1 MSYPIIYK
9 PGTTDFDNLG
19 LGLLTDTEKAI
30 VTEELNGQFIFEF
43 TYPVGGALDSAIEEQ
58 AFVKV
63 DAGNVLKGQI
73 FEIKKITSDTTYNR
87 SVYAEH
93 ISYRLNGIPTKAYTA
108 TGNGLQMLTAW
119 KAQLLYGSDLFTV
132 KSDVTTQSTGT
143 FTPQT
148 FGNARTVLG
157 GQEGSILD
165 LVGGQYKFDN
175 FEVSLLNQR
184 GKESHDMLVYGKNI
198 TTLTQEENITSTYNA
213 IYPYAQFTDDSDS
226 KKTIVKTL
234 PETIVESKYFD
245 NFNAPVIQVV
255 DFSDKFTGDNAI
267 KSYTDDKLRAFAKQ
281 YITNNKIGIPEVSID
296 LSTVDM
302 NKALGENVESLDL
315 GDTIKVYFQA
325 LRINTLAQVSAITWN
340 VLLDQYDSYT
350 IGAKKRTLTQQF
362 INNVSSAKETAD
374 KALHI
379 AQGAAI
385 ASADGKNTDYYG
397 NSINDPFPTN
407 PKVGDKYFVK
417 DGDDEYIFMWDG
429 TTWVELVSTKTG
441 EYIANKVDEAIET
454 AKSQAAAMD
463 AVRANEAAEFQSEAN
478 IALSSAASE
487 RESLAA
493 KADSI
498 ASSAAHQLQL
508 ATSERTAFSSSA
520 TSMSNSAASRADSMA
535 SSAAAYGKA
544 QASSALSSA
553 NVALSEAETRIN
565 TTAGSAAKSMVDTAT
580 ATAHSEAQQV
590 AQSANQ
596 ALADAKKDLGDD
608 IQKNHADIVATQEE
622 LSSKV
627 SQSDYDTKTK
637 DLDTKYAQ
645 VKQTADGV
653 TTDVASYKLDNDKKV
668 SANTAQLKVVS
679 DEVSSKVSQTEYN
692 QKTGQIDESVSQLK
706 QRADGFESTVTK
718 VNNLAVGGRNYIPNS
733 DLKIVQS
740 DGVPYPYKSNLGTTV
755 NGSEFSHKMVTTSLY
770 VDIKNITSFS
780 NGFNRVLMEL
790 IFFDVDGNKLYVSPS
805 TSITQSYL
813 KVGDSFSGRITAFK
827 NLTNVDIDPNKEVSV
842 GIYIQGI
849 KADYIEASRP
859 KLEIGTIATDWTP
872 APEDVQSGIE
882 TNTSSITQLADE
894 VKTKVAKSD
903 YDKNNQTL
911 NNSISTVSQKADGVR
926 ADVEAY
932 QKTNDGKVSSNTA
945 AIDVNSKAIT
955 TKVSQSDYDK
965 KTKDLDTKYGQVKTT
980 ADAVT
985 ADVASYKS
993 TNDKKVNAN
1002 TASINVLN
1010 NQITSKVSQTDFD
1023 KTTGDLSGKYSVQQQ
1038 TINGISQTVT
1048 ELQAKANAQGQVN
1061 QLMNTEFSPDLQGW
1075 SLTADTG
1082 SNAPYASFAAY
1093 GSRGIGFNTVNA
1105 DASTFARLSQT
1116 ILLPTTRLSTD
1127 VMSLTWRVNTRR
1139 MDNYCHIWLVWQDVN
1154 GVSLGKNTMGNWN
1167 DSTLNKY
1174 NVLKWENISIPIDAK
1189 QVDIRFETREGTS
1202 AYIFQPMV
1210 SFTNTIGDYVPGNYN
1225 NNARVAAVELG
1236 IDHIT
1241 GLVNDPNNGLSAT
1254 ATLAANG
1261 LSVATKAQ
1269 SDATTA
1275 IQKADGIKTT
1285 VESMQSINQLTNT
1298 EFNPDLEGWQLMSTD
1313 GKHSP
1318 YRSYLD
1324 KNAKA
1329 TTVGFYTLNADTSS
1343 GSYFSRFRQNVPLGT
1358 SSNGYLS
1365 VSWQSYLNHMDD
1377 GMYGHLWILFRD
1389 KDGNNI
1395 FNSTGANPMGNWINN
1410 GQVTWSRQ
1418 KLENIE
1424 IPNAATSVDI
1434 SFEAR
1439 EGIQAYLARPMVVFD
1454 SHIGDVYIAG
1464 GYNNNS
1470 SMQSIRTQLADQIT
1484 DEVEDRKTGDKST
1497 VTQLTGVINQK
1508 VIDITQGYTS
1518 LNTQT
1523 SQLFE
1528 TKIKNVAD
1536 QVNSMG
1542 QSNLLINSEFNPDL
1556 EGWYTEGTNSVKQP
1570 YRSYTQGNINATVV
1584 GWDTTA
1590 GADTSYSRFRQQV
1603 QLSSTPLSGQYIS
1616 MSWYA
1621 NARTT
1626 TFYNNLWLTF
1636 YDSKGNKA
1644 GDAISKNWADL
1655 NGHSPSGQNSWNVQ
1669 NKWEGIAVPDGAT
1682 QLNVSFEA
1690 REGTNAY
1697 LGHPMLVLGATI
1709 GSYTPGPYNN
1719 NNLVESTRTQ
1729 LAGMIQDKVDDVGGQ
1744 IKSLSTQTAG
1754 QFTTEIQDR
1763 KNGDTNTLSQ
1773 SKSYTTSQIASAK
1786 SGLESEISQ
1795 SADGIMASVSQ
1806 VNRLFNTQFTPDL
1819 QGWNVANNGANGK
1832 NYNFYRS
1839 YVVDGETT
1847 VGINVPTDAGND
1859 TTKWYSYFEQDVA
1872 VPGNN
1877 GNTVF
1882 SLSWD
1887 VRTITNTNY
1896 TSLWFSFL
1904 DSNHK
1909 NVNSDLNVLKYWN
1922 GTDDG
1927 TWYSK
1932 KVENI
1937 SVPTDAKYIR
1947 VSFQC
1952 REGTN
1957 AYLKR
1962 PMLTFTKAAQ
1972 PYMPGSYMATD
1983 TVLQLFKDNWAIG
1996 IQDNSGKLITG
2007 INGDTSNTRIV
2018 GKQIT
2023 LDGNVS
2029 VTGDFYALGGNF
2041 KNLNASNITVG
2052 TLNGANLNIINLDA
2066 GSISTGTLN
2075 GAKANITNIN
2085 ASNINTGNFNASLIT
2100 TGQLNAKVLT
2110 GDTGHLGTTD
2120 TGRIINKQDNHL
2132 QLAAKSMYNNSTNR
2146 AQLELL
2152 ANTSDVDDSMKGTLN
2167 YYSNPTNSGHGLGI
2181 RFKANQIL
2189 AIDEDGGSK
2198 NLYLSP
2204 YSGGQVRIVSRDLS
2218 TYYDIA
2224 AAHFNVSSQR
2234 KFKTNITDL
2243 EDNALDIVNN
2253 TKIHRYTKNGQ
2264 TEIGVIADETDER
2277 LLTDDKKFVSIY
2289 DYTSV
2294 LYKAVQ
2300 ELSAEIEALKN
2311 ERSNSQQPSD

>member
-281 YITNNKIGIPEVSID
+281 YITNNKVGIPEVSID

-362 INNVSSAKETAD
+362 INNVASAKETAD

-397 NSINDPFPTN
+397 NSINDPFPAN

-463 AVRANEAAEFQSEAN
+463 AVRASEAAEFQSEAN
-478 IALSSAASE
+478 TALSSAASE

-493 KADSI
+493 EADSI

-508 ATSERTAFSSSA
+508 ATSERTAFSSAA
-520 TSMSNSAASRADSMA
+520 TSMANSAASRANSMA

-544 QASSALSSA
+544 QAAS
-553 NVALSEAETRIN
+553 ALSEAN
-565 TTAGSAAKSMVDTAT
+565 SALTTAKSDLTDDISVAKSEAIAAAKDADGLIHKELTETEDSLTQTISQNKSEADGKISTAQTTAT
-580 ATAHSEAQQV
+580 
-590 AQSANQ
+590 Q
-596 ALADAKKDLGDD
+596 ALNG
-608 IQKNHADIVATQEE
+608 
-622 LSSKV
+622 LS
-627 SQSDYDTKTK
+627 
-637 DLDTKYAQ
+637 A
-645 VKQTADGV
+645 
-653 TTDVASYKLDNDKKV
+653 
-668 SANTAQLKVVS
+668 
-679 DEVSSKVSQTEYN
+679 KVSQTDYD
-692 QKTGQIDESVSQLK
+692 QKTGVLDKAVGSAALTADSAALSIKTYQST
-706 QRADGFESTVTK
+706 ADGK
-718 VNNLAVGGRNYIPNS
+718 LNS
-733 DLKIVQS
+733 Q
-740 DGVPYPYKSNLGTTV
+740 
-755 NGSEFSHKMVTTSLY
+755 
-770 VDIKNITSFS
+770 
-780 NGFNRVLMEL
+780 
-790 IFFDVDGNKLYVSPS
+790 
-805 TSITQSYL
+805 
-813 KVGDSFSGRITAFK
+813 A
-827 NLTNVDIDPNKEVSV
+827 
-842 GIYIQGI
+842 
-849 KADYIEASRP
+849 
-859 KLEIGTIATDWTP
+859 
-872 APEDVQSGIE
+872 
-882 TNTSSITQLADE
+882 
-894 VKTKVAKSD
+894 
-903 YDKNNQTL
+903 
-911 NNSISTVSQKADGVR
+911 
-926 ADVEAY
+926 
-932 QKTNDGKVSSNTA
+932 A

-1002 TASINVLN
+1002 TASINILN
-1010 NQITSKVSQTDFD
+1010 NQITSKVSQTDYD
-1023 KTTGDLSGKYSVQQQ
+1023 KETKDLEGKYSETKQ
-1038 TINGISQTVT
+1038 TVDSISNIVT

-1061 QLMNTEFSPDLQGW
+1061 QLMNTEFNPDLEGW
-1075 SLTADTG
+1075 ELTSDGGDTKLPYRSYLSKDINATTVG
-1082 SNAPYASFAAY
+1082 FDTMNGATSSWSN
-1093 GSRGIGFNTVNA
+1093 
-1105 DASTFARLSQT
+1105 LSQT
-1116 ILLPTTRLSTD
+1116 VQLASTSTSGTTISLSWSSWAREVANYNGLHILFYDNKDTQVGDEYREWTTRGGGGAENSYA
-1127 VMSLTWRVNTRR
+1127 VR
-1139 MDNYCHIWLVWQDVN
+1139 
-1154 GVSLGKNTMGNWN
+1154 K
-1167 DSTLNKY
+1167 
-1174 NVLKWENISIPIDAK
+1174 KWENITVPDTATYLVLK
-1189 QVDIRFETREGTS
+1189 FQAREGTG
-1202 AYIFQPMV
+1202 AYLAQPMLV
-1210 SFTNTIGDYVPGNYN
+1210 FGSTIGDYVQGNYN
-1225 NNARVAAVELG
+1225 NNSRVAKLEVGLNG
-1236 IDHIT
+1236 IT
-1241 GLVNDPNNGLSAT
+1241 GLVTDPKNGLSAT

-1261 LSVATKAQ
+1261 MTVATNAQ
-1269 SDATTA
+1269 SAASTA
-1275 IQKADGIKTT
+1275 IQKADGIQTT
-1285 VESMQSINQLTNT
+1285 VESMQAINQFINT
-1298 EFNPDLEGWQLMSTD
+1298 EFTPDLEGWTTTSTD
-1313 GKHSP
+1313 GKRNP
-1318 YRSYLD
+1318 YKSYLD
-1324 KNAKA
+1324 KNVKA
-1329 TTVGFYTLNADTSS
+1329 MTVGFYTVGADTSK
-1343 GSYFSRFRQNVPLGT
+1343 GNYFAKFQQTVPLT
-1358 SSNGYLS
+1358 NSSNGYLS
-1365 VSWQSYLNHMDD
+1365 LSWQSYLKSMDD
-1377 GMYGHLWILFRD
+1377 GMYGHLWVIFHD
-1389 KDGNNI
+1389 KDGNVVY
-1395 FNSTGANPMGNWINN
+1395 NSGGANKMGNWISN
-1410 GQVTWSRQ
+1410 GQATWTRQ
-1418 KLENIE
+1418 KMEKVE
-1424 IPNAATSVDI
+1424 IPNVATSVDI

-1439 EGIQAYLARPMVVFD
+1439 EGISAYLVRPMIVFD
-1454 SHIGDVYIAG
+1454 DHIGDVYVAG
-1464 GYNNNS
+1464 PYNNNS

-1508 VIDITQGYTS
+1508 VVDITQGYTS

-1542 QSNLLINSEFNPDL
+1542 QVNQLTNTEFMPDL
-1556 EGWYTEGTNSVKQP
+1556 EGWESITEGGTSKAP
-1570 YRSYTQGNINATVV
+1570 YRSYWQGNIQATVV
-1584 GWDTTA
+1584 GFDTRNAASNTWA
-1590 GADTSYSRFRQQV
+1590 TFKQNF
-1603 QLSSTPLSGQYIS
+1603 QLASSPGTGHQIS
-1616 MSWYA
+1616 MSWASWASQTNNYNGLYA
-1621 NARTT
+1621 RFFDKSGTKVGESYREWSYTDKPADNA
-1626 TFYNNLWLTF
+1626 WLQR
-1636 YDSKGNKA
+1636 K
-1644 GDAISKNWADL
+1644 
-1655 NGHSPSGQNSWNVQ
+1655 
-1669 NKWEGIAVPDGAT
+1669 KWEGIDVPDTA
-1682 QLNVSFEA
+1682 VSCTVIFQA
-1690 REGTNAY
+1690 REGTLAY
-1697 LGHPMLVLGATI
+1697 LGQPMVVLGSTI
-1709 GSYTPGPYNN
+1709 GSYTPGTYNN

-1763 KNGDTNTLSQ
+1763 KDGDTNTLTQ
-1773 SKSYTTSQIASAK
+1773 ANKYTVSQIKDAK

-1795 SADGIMASVSQ
+1795 SADGIIASVSQ
-1806 VNRLFNTQFTPDL
+1806 VNRLFNTQFSPDL
-1819 QGWNVANNGANGK
+1819 QGWNVNNNGAGGFH
-1832 NYNFYRS
+1832 YNFYRS
-1839 YVVDGETT
+1839 YLNNGATVVG
-1847 VGINVPTDAGND
+1847 VD
-1859 TTKWYSYFEQDVA
+1859 TTKATVDGTTTTYFSYFEQDVA
-1872 VPGNN
+1872 LPGNN
-1877 GNTVF
+1877 GGTYL
-1882 SLSWD
+1882 SMSWD
-1887 VRTITNTNY
+1887 VTTNVMDKYAHLFIQFKDANGATTGSAWTNWNSTIGAGWT
-1896 TSLWFSFL
+1896 
-1904 DSNHK
+1904 HK
-1909 NVNSDLNVLKYWN
+1909 VW
-1922 GTDDG
+1922 
-1927 TWYSK
+1927 
-1932 KVENI
+1932 ENI
-1937 SVPTDAKYIR
+1937 TIPSDAHHIR
-1947 VSFQC
+1947 VSFQV
-1952 REGTN
+1952 REGSN
-1957 AYLKR
+1957 LYLVR
-1962 PMLTFTKAAQ
+1962 PMLTFTKTAQ
-1972 PYMPGSYMATD
+1972 PYMPGGYHSTD

>member
-1 MSYPIIYK
+1 DTQNAPANTWVSFKQDFMLASTPGSGHQISMSWASWASRV
-9 PGTTDFDNLG
+9 DN
-19 LGLLTDTEKAI
+19 
-30 VTEELNGQFIFEF
+30 
-43 TYPVGGALDSAIEEQ
+43 Y
-58 AFVKV
+58 
-63 DAGNVLKGQI
+63 
-73 FEIKKITSDTTYNR
+73 
-87 SVYAEH
+87 
-93 ISYRLNGIPTKAYTA
+93 
-108 TGNGLQMLTAW
+108 NGLW
-119 KAQLLYGSDLFTV
+119 VRFYD
-132 KSDVTTQSTGT
+132 KSG
-143 FTPQT
+143 
-148 FGNARTVLG
+148 
-157 GQEGSILD
+157 
-165 LVGGQYKFDN
+165 
-175 FEVSLLNQR
+175 
-184 GKESHDMLVYGKNI
+184 M
-198 TTLTQEENITSTYNA
+198 
-213 IYPYAQFTDDSDS
+213 
-226 KKTIVKTL
+226 
-234 PETIVESKYFD
+234 
-245 NFNAPVIQVV
+245 
-255 DFSDKFTGDNAI
+255 
-267 KSYTDDKLRAFAKQ
+267 
-281 YITNNKIGIPEVSID
+281 
-296 LSTVDM
+296 
-302 NKALGENVESLDL
+302 
-315 GDTIKVYFQA
+315 
-325 LRINTLAQVSAITWN
+325 
-340 VLLDQYDSYT
+340 
-350 IGAKKRTLTQQF
+350 
-362 INNVSSAKETAD
+362 
-374 KALHI
+374 
-379 AQGAAI
+379 
-385 ASADGKNTDYYG
+385 
-397 NSINDPFPTN
+397 
-407 PKVGDKYFVK
+407 KVG
-417 DGDDEYIFMWDG
+417 E
-429 TTWVELVSTKTG
+429 
-441 EYIANKVDEAIET
+441 
-454 AKSQAAAMD
+454 
-463 AVRANEAAEFQSEAN
+463 
-478 IALSSAASE
+478 
-487 RESLAA
+487 
-493 KADSI
+493 
-498 ASSAAHQLQL
+498 
-508 ATSERTAFSSSA
+508 
-520 TSMSNSAASRADSMA
+520 
-535 SSAAAYGKA
+535 
-544 QASSALSSA
+544 
-553 NVALSEAETRIN
+553 
-565 TTAGSAAKSMVDTAT
+565 
-580 ATAHSEAQQV
+580 
-590 AQSANQ
+590 
-596 ALADAKKDLGDD
+596 
-608 IQKNHADIVATQEE
+608 
-622 LSSKV
+622 
-627 SQSDYDTKTK
+627 
-637 DLDTKYAQ
+637 
-645 VKQTADGV
+645 
-653 TTDVASYKLDNDKKV
+653 SYK
-668 SANTAQLKVVS
+668 Q
-679 DEVSSKVSQTEYN
+679 
-692 QKTGQIDESVSQLK
+692 
-706 QRADGFESTVTK
+706 
-718 VNNLAVGGRNYIPNS
+718 
-733 DLKIVQS
+733 
-740 DGVPYPYKSNLGTTV
+740 
-755 NGSEFSHKMVTTSLY
+755 
-770 VDIKNITSFS
+770 
-780 NGFNRVLMEL
+780 
-790 IFFDVDGNKLYVSPS
+790 
-805 TSITQSYL
+805 
-813 KVGDSFSGRITAFK
+813 
-827 NLTNVDIDPNKEVSV
+827 
-842 GIYIQGI
+842 
-849 KADYIEASRP
+849 
-859 KLEIGTIATDWTP
+859 W
-872 APEDVQSGIE
+872 
-882 TNTSSITQLADE
+882 
-894 VKTKVAKSD
+894 
-903 YDKNNQTL
+903 
-911 NNSISTVSQKADGVR
+911 
-926 ADVEAY
+926 
-932 QKTNDGKVSSNTA
+932 
-945 AIDVNSKAIT
+945 
-955 TKVSQSDYDK
+955 
-965 KTKDLDTKYGQVKTT
+965 
-980 ADAVT
+980 
-985 ADVASYKS
+985 
-993 TNDKKVNAN
+993 
-1002 TASINVLN
+1002 
-1010 NQITSKVSQTDFD
+1010 SQTD
-1023 KTTGDLSGKYSVQQQ
+1023 
-1038 TINGISQTVT
+1038 
-1048 ELQAKANAQGQVN
+1048 
-1061 QLMNTEFSPDLQGW
+1061 
-1075 SLTADTG
+1075 
-1082 SNAPYASFAAY
+1082 
-1093 GSRGIGFNTVNA
+1093 
-1105 DASTFARLSQT
+1105 
-1116 ILLPTTRLSTD
+1116 TD
-1127 VMSLTWRVNTRR
+1127 NSWTKR
-1139 MDNYCHIWLVWQDVN
+1139 
-1154 GVSLGKNTMGNWN
+1154 K
-1167 DSTLNKY
+1167 
-1174 NVLKWENISIPIDAK
+1174 KWEGID
-1189 QVDIRFETREGTS
+1189 VPETAVKLTVWFQAREGTL
-1202 AYIFQPMV
+1202 AYLSQPMLV
-1210 SFTNTIGDYVPGNYN
+1210 LGSTIGDYVPGNYN
-1225 NNARVAAVELG
+1225 NNARVAELEVSLDG
-1236 IDHIT
+1236 IT
-1241 GLVNDPNNGLSAT
+1241 GLVKDPNNGLSAT

-1261 LSVATKAQ
+1261 MTVATNAQ
-1269 SDATTA
+1269 SAASTA
-1275 IQKADGIKTT
+1275 IQKADGIQTT
-1285 VESMQSINQLTNT
+1285 VESMQSINLFNNSD
-1298 EFNPDLEGWQLMSTD
+1298 FNPDIEGW
-1313 GKHSP
+1313 
-1318 YRSYLD
+1318 
-1324 KNAKA
+1324 
-1329 TTVGFYTLNADTSS
+1329 
-1343 GSYFSRFRQNVPLGT
+1343 GT
-1358 SSNGYLS
+1358 SSNDNKHNFYRSFSTNEFNGVAVGIDTTSADTSNGAYFATFRQEVNLYGTPQS
-1365 VSWQSYLNHMDD
+1365 GKYISMSWRSWTRSKTD
-1377 GMYGHLWILFRD
+1377 GMYQHI
-1389 KDGNNI
+1389 
-1395 FNSTGANPMGNWINN
+1395 WINFYDSN
-1410 GQVTWSRQ
+1410 HNDIITGNDRPMNNWDDKSGSKKWLLQ
-1418 KLENIE
+1418 KWEGISV
-1424 IPNAATSVDI
+1424 PDNAKTVRI

-1439 EGIQAYLARPMVVFD
+1439 EGVSAYLSQPMIVLGKT
-1454 SHIGDVYIAG
+1454 IGDVYVSG
-1464 GYNNNS
+1464 SYNNNS

-1556 EGWYTEGTNSVKQP
+1556 EGWYTEGTNGIRKP

-1584 GWDTTA
+1584 GWETSA
-1590 GADTSYSRFRQQV
+1590 GTDSSYARLRQQV
-1603 QLSSTPLSGQYIS
+1603 QLASTPLSGQYIS

-1626 TFYNNLWLTF
+1626 AFYNNLWLEF
-1636 YDSKGNKA
+1636 QDSNGVK
-1644 GDAISKNWADL
+1644 ISTVYVNWADL

>member
-1 MSYPIIYK
+1 MIPILYKSDEVDFYDNGLGALTEIYNVDVQEQRNGLFTLTASYPVSGKRYKDIEVGRIILAKTNPNKNDVAQAFRIVNTELDISGYAL
-9 PGTTDFDNLG
+9 TIEADHITYDLTHNLVG
-19 LGLLTDTEKAI
+19 KVHMQG
-30 VTEELNGQFIFEF
+30 NGQNAMTALQNATQTAHQFHFI
-43 TYPVGGALDSAIEEQ
+43 
-58 AFVKV
+58 
-63 DAGNVLKGQI
+63 
-73 FEIKKITSDTTYNR
+73 SDL
-87 SVYAEH
+87 EH
-93 ISYRLNGIPTKAYTA
+93 IGDS
-108 TGNGLQMLTAW
+108 
-119 KAQLLYGSDLFTV
+119 TV
-132 KSDVTTQSTGT
+132 QYVNPMEAIAGT
-143 FTPQT
+143 
-148 FGNARTVLG
+148 
-157 GQEGSILD
+157 EGSILQIW
-165 LVGGQYKFDN
+165 GGELKRDN
-175 FEVSLLNQR
+175 RTVSMLTRR
-184 GKESHDMLVYGKNI
+184 GRNNFTTFRLGKNI
-198 TTLTQEENITSTYNA
+198 NGL
-213 IYPYAQFTDDSDS
+213 
-226 KKTIVKTL
+226 
-234 PETIVESKYFD
+234 KY
-245 NFNAPVIQVV
+245 
-255 DFSDKFTGDNAI
+255 
-267 KSYTDDKLRAFAKQ
+267 
-281 YITNNKIGIPEVSID
+281 
-296 LSTVDM
+296 TVDM
-302 NKALGENVESLDL
+302 SNVVTRIVPTATTGDSETPYFIV
-315 GDTIKVYFQA
+315 GDTVDSKNIGKYANVYIQHVDMSSDIAVEDGDKDEQIKAKIDAKAKNWFTQSANTGVDLPAVTVEIDVASLQDSADYQDEFKDLEAVELTDTVTVYVPEFGV
-325 LRINTLAQVSAITWN
+325 NVSAIVN
-340 VLLDQYDSYT
+340 EFHYDPMAERITSIVVGT
-350 IGAKKRTLTQQF
+350 VKQSFADANANSFRDLQNKLTEIKQDS
-362 INNVSSAKETAD
+362 ITAVVSAN
-374 KALHI
+374 
-379 AQGAAI
+379 
-385 ASADGKNTDYYG
+385 GKNTNYYG
-397 NSINDPFPTN
+397 ANE
-407 PKVGDKYFVK
+407 PKHPIEGDLWYKQVGDETYLMIFK
-417 DGDDEYIFMWDG
+417 DGH
-429 TTWVELVSTKTG
+429 WVELVSTRTQ
-441 EYIANKVDEAIET
+441 EAI
-454 AKSQAAAMD
+454 AD
-463 AVRANEAAEFQSEAN
+463 AVDKATSEASSYADSLNATQASEAAVFQSEAN
-478 IALSSAASE
+478 AALSSAASE

-493 KADSI
+493 EADSI

-520 TSMSNSAASRADSMA
+520 TSMANSAASRADSMA

-544 QASSALSSA
+544 QANSALSNA
-553 NVALSEAETRIN
+553 NDAL
-565 TTAGSAAKSMVDTAT
+565 AT
-580 ATAHSEAQQV
+580 AKQELGSEV
-590 AQSANQ
+590 SKAQS
-596 ALADAKKDLGDD
+596 
-608 IQKNHADIVATQEE
+608 DIVATNKE
-622 LSSKV
+622 LS
-627 SQSDYDTKTK
+627 
-637 DLDTKYAQ
+637 
-645 VKQTADGV
+645 G
-653 TTDVASYKLDNDKKV
+653 
-668 SANTAQLKVVS
+668 
-679 DEVSSKVSQTEYN
+679 
-692 QKTGQIDESVSQLK
+692 
-706 QRADGFESTVTK
+706 
-718 VNNLAVGGRNYIPNS
+718 
-733 DLKIVQS
+733 
-740 DGVPYPYKSNLGTTV
+740 
-755 NGSEFSHKMVTTSLY
+755 
-770 VDIKNITSFS
+770 
-780 NGFNRVLMEL
+780 
-790 IFFDVDGNKLYVSPS
+790 
-805 TSITQSYL
+805 
-813 KVGDSFSGRITAFK
+813 
-827 NLTNVDIDPNKEVSV
+827 
-842 GIYIQGI
+842 
-849 KADYIEASRP
+849 
-859 KLEIGTIATDWTP
+859 
-872 APEDVQSGIE
+872 
-882 TNTSSITQLADE
+882 
-894 VKTKVAKSD
+894 
-903 YDKNNQTL
+903 
-911 NNSISTVSQKADGVR
+911 
-926 ADVEAY
+926 
-932 QKTNDGKVSSNTA
+932 
-945 AIDVNSKAIT
+945 
-955 TKVSQSDYDK
+955 KVSQSDYDK
-965 KTKDLDTKYGQVKTT
+965 KTQELSTQYGQVKET
-980 ADAVT
+980 ADTVT
-985 ADVASYKS
+985 AEVARYESA
-993 TNDKKVNAN
+993 NDKKVSAN
-1002 TASINVLN
+1002 TASINILN
-1010 NQITSKVSQTDFD
+1010 NQITSKVSQTDYD
-1023 KTTGDLSGKYSVQQQ
+1023 KETKDLEGKYSETKQ
-1038 TINGISQTVT
+1038 TVDSISNIVT

-1061 QLMNTEFSPDLQGW
+1061 QLMNTEFNPDLEGW
-1075 SLTADTG
+1075 TVSADTG
-1082 SNAPYASFAAY
+1082 SKLPYRSYWQGNVQATTV
-1093 GSRGIGFNTVNA
+1093 GFNTVNA
-1105 DASTFARLSQT
+1105 TASTYAHLQQRVQLSSTPGSGHQISMSWYSYTGQT
-1116 ILLPTTRLSTD
+1116 
-1127 VMSLTWRVNTRR
+1127 
-1139 MDNYCHIWLVWQDVN
+1139 DNYNNLWIRFYDNSDTKLSEVYTNWADLKGHSPSGQN
-1154 GVSLGKNTMGNWN
+1154 NWN
-1167 DSTLNKY
+1167 
-1174 NVLKWENISIPIDAK
+1174 VQQKWEGITVDDTATYAVISFD
-1189 QVDIRFETREGTS
+1189 TREGSS
-1202 AYIFQPMV
+1202 AYLARPMLV
-1210 SFTNTIGDYVPGNYN
+1210 FGSTIGDYAPGNYN
-1225 NNARVAAVELG
+1225 NNNRVASLE
-1236 IDHIT
+1236 IDLDGIT
-1241 GLVNDPNNGLSAT
+1241 GLVKDPKNGLSAT

-1261 LSVATKAQ
+1261 MTVATNAQ
-1269 SDATTA
+1269 SAASTA

-1395 FNSTGANPMGNWINN
+1395 FNSTGANPMGNWIKN

-1464 GYNNNS
+1464 SYNNNS

-1508 VIDITQGYTS
+1508 VVDITQGYTS

-1523 SQLFE
+1523 SHLFE

-1644 GDAISKNWADL
+1644 GDAISKNWVDL

-1697 LGHPMLVLGATI
+1697 LGHPMLVLGSTI

-1763 KNGDTNTLSQ
+1763 KDGDTNTLTQ
-1773 SKSYTTSQIASAK
+1773 ANKYTVSQIKDAR
-1786 SGLESEISQ
+1786 SGLETEISQ
-1795 SADGIMASVSQ
+1795 SANGIIASVSQ

-1819 QGWNVANNGANGK
+1819 QGWNVTNNGANGK

-1847 VGINVPTDAGND
+1847 VGINVPTDVGDD

-1896 TSLWFSFL
+1896 TSLWFIFK
-1904 DSNHK
+1904 DANH
-1909 NVNSDLNVLKYWN
+1909 NTIDADLNVLKYWN
-1922 GTDDG
+1922 GADDG

-1952 REGTN
+1952 REGTT

-1962 PMLTFTKAAQ
+1962 PMLVFRSVAQ

-1983 TVLQLFKDNWAIG
+1983 TVLRLFKDNWAVG
-1996 IQDNSGKLITG
+1996 IADNVGLITSG
-2007 INGDTSNTRIV
+2007 IIGDTKSVNLISDNVTI
-2018 GKQIT
+2018 KSPSTQIT
-2023 LDGNVS
+2023 GKTWITSAMIKNGAIGNAQIGKAAISSAQIINVDVS
-2029 VTGDFYALGGNF
+2029 KISGNIANF
-2041 KNLNASNITVG
+2041 ITTNVNTLNANV
-2052 TLNGANLNIINLDA
+2052 LY
-2066 GSISTGTLN
+2066 
-2075 GAKANITNIN
+2075 
-2085 ASNINTGNFNASLIT
+2085 GN
-2100 TGQLNAKVLT
+2100 
-2110 GDTGHLGTTD
+2110 TGHLGTTD
-2120 TGRIINKQDNHL
+2120 TGRVINKQDNHL
-2132 QLAAKSMYNNSTNR
+2132 QLASKGFYDSTNDR

-2152 ANTSDVDDSMKGTLN
+2152 NNSDSSISDEMKGSFN
-2167 YYSNPTNSGHGLGI
+2167 YYGNPTDKGHGLGI
-2181 RFKANQIL
+2181 RMKYNQIL

-2243 EDNALDIVNN
+2243 EDNALEIVNN

-2300 ELSAEIEALKN
+2300 ELSQEIEVLKN
-2311 ERSNSQQPSD
+2311 ERSSSQQLSD

>member
-281 YITNNKIGIPEVSID
+281 YITNNKVGIPEVSID

-362 INNVSSAKETAD
+362 INNVASAKETAD

-397 NSINDPFPTN
+397 NSINDPFPAN

-463 AVRANEAAEFQSEAN
+463 AVRASEAAEFQSEAN
-478 IALSSAASE
+478 TALSSAASE

-493 KADSI
+493 EADSI

-508 ATSERTAFSSSA
+508 ATSERTAFSSAA
-520 TSMSNSAASRADSMA
+520 TSMANSAASRANSMA

-544 QASSALSSA
+544 QAASALSSA
-553 NVALSEAETRIN
+553 NDALTTAKSDLTDDISVAKSEAIAAAKDADGLIHKELTETEDSLTQTISQN
-565 TTAGSAAKSMVDTAT
+565 KSEADGKISTAQTTAT
-580 ATAHSEAQQV
+580 
-590 AQSANQ
+590 Q
-596 ALADAKKDLGDD
+596 ALNG
-608 IQKNHADIVATQEE
+608 
-622 LSSKV
+622 LS
-627 SQSDYDTKTK
+627 
-637 DLDTKYAQ
+637 A
-645 VKQTADGV
+645 
-653 TTDVASYKLDNDKKV
+653 
-668 SANTAQLKVVS
+668 
-679 DEVSSKVSQTEYN
+679 KVSQTDYD
-692 QKTGQIDESVSQLK
+692 QKTGVLDKAVGSAALTADSAALSIKTYQST
-706 QRADGFESTVTK
+706 ADGK
-718 VNNLAVGGRNYIPNS
+718 LNS
-733 DLKIVQS
+733 Q
-740 DGVPYPYKSNLGTTV
+740 
-755 NGSEFSHKMVTTSLY
+755 
-770 VDIKNITSFS
+770 
-780 NGFNRVLMEL
+780 
-790 IFFDVDGNKLYVSPS
+790 
-805 TSITQSYL
+805 
-813 KVGDSFSGRITAFK
+813 A
-827 NLTNVDIDPNKEVSV
+827 
-842 GIYIQGI
+842 
-849 KADYIEASRP
+849 
-859 KLEIGTIATDWTP
+859 
-872 APEDVQSGIE
+872 
-882 TNTSSITQLADE
+882 
-894 VKTKVAKSD
+894 
-903 YDKNNQTL
+903 
-911 NNSISTVSQKADGVR
+911 
-926 ADVEAY
+926 
-932 QKTNDGKVSSNTA
+932 A

-1002 TASINVLN
+1002 TASINILN
-1010 NQITSKVSQTDFD
+1010 NQITSKVSQTDYD
-1023 KTTGDLSGKYSVQQQ
+1023 KETKDLEGKYSETKQ
-1038 TINGISQTVT
+1038 TVDSISNIVT

-1061 QLMNTEFSPDLQGW
+1061 QLMNTEFTPDFQGW
-1075 SLTADTG
+1075 DMSETWAGTLKPYRSIIYDG
-1082 SNAPYASFAAY
+1082 SNTVGLNTQKNTDKTYTTMKQLIPFTLS
-1093 GSRGIGFNTVNA
+1093 GSNKVVSVSWQSIVYQVDQYSTVHVRSY
-1105 DASTFARLSQT
+1105 DANM
-1116 ILLPTTRLSTD
+1116 TRLTD
-1127 VMSLTWRVNTRR
+1127 VSV
-1139 MDNYCHIWLVWQDVN
+1139 
-1154 GVSLGKNTMGNWN
+1154 GNWGQK
-1167 DSTLNKY
+1167 TLKTWG
-1174 NVLKWENISIPIDAK
+1174 VGKFENISIPDNASFIEVLWSA
-1189 QVDIRFETREGTS
+1189 REGFLG
-1202 AYIFQPMV
+1202 YMEKPMLV
-1210 SFTNTIGDYVPGNYN
+1210 FADHVGDYVPGNYN
-1225 NNARVAAVELG
+1225 NNGRVAELEVSLDG
-1236 IDHIT
+1236 IT
-1241 GLVNDPNNGLSAT
+1241 GLVKDPKNGLSAT

-1261 LSVATKAQ
+1261 MTVATNAQ
-1269 SDATTA
+1269 SAASTA
-1275 IQKADGIKTT
+1275 IQKADGIQTT
-1285 VESMQSINQLTNT
+1285 VESMQAINQFINT
-1298 EFNPDLEGWQLMSTD
+1298 EFTPDLEGWTTTSTD
-1313 GKHSP
+1313 GKRNP
-1318 YRSYLD
+1318 YKSYLD
-1324 KNAKA
+1324 KNVKA
-1329 TTVGFYTLNADTSS
+1329 MTVGFYTVGADTSK
-1343 GSYFSRFRQNVPLGT
+1343 GNYFAKFQQTVPLT
-1358 SSNGYLS
+1358 NSSNGYLS
-1365 VSWQSYLNHMDD
+1365 LSWQSYLKSMDD
-1377 GMYGHLWILFRD
+1377 GMYGHLWVIFHD
-1389 KDGNNI
+1389 KDGNVVY
-1395 FNSTGANPMGNWINN
+1395 NSGGANKMGNWISN
-1410 GQVTWSRQ
+1410 GQATWTRQ
-1418 KLENIE
+1418 KMEKVE
-1424 IPNAATSVDI
+1424 IPNVATSVDI

-1439 EGIQAYLARPMVVFD
+1439 EGISAYLVRPMIVFD
-1454 SHIGDVYIAG
+1454 DHIGDVYVAG
-1464 GYNNNS
+1464 PYNNNS

-1508 VIDITQGYTS
+1508 VVDITQGYTS

-1570 YRSYTQGNINATVV
+1570 YRSYTQSNINATVV

-1626 TFYNNLWLTF
+1626 TLYNNLWLTF

-1669 NKWEGIAVPDGAT
+1669 NKWEGIAIPDGAT

-1697 LGHPMLVLGATI
+1697 LGHPMLVLGSTI

-1763 KNGDTNTLSQ
+1763 KDGDTNTLTQ
-1773 SKSYTTSQIASAK
+1773 ANKYTVSQIKDAK

-1795 SADGIMASVSQ
+1795 SADGIVAGISMP
-1806 VNRLFNTQFTPDL
+1806 NKLFNTEFTPDL
-1819 QGWNVANNGANGK
+1819 ENWTSSSDDGK
-1832 NYNFYRS
+1832 HNPYRS
-1839 YVVDGETT
+1839 MVAGGNNMVGFNT
-1847 VGINVPTDAGND
+1847 VGAGD
-1859 TTKWYSYFEQDVA
+1859 TYYARLYQQVTMPATITAGTGYV
-1872 VPGNN
+1872 
-1877 GNTVF
+1877 
-1882 SLSWD
+1882 SLSWSVSTNQHD
-1887 VRTITNTNY
+1887 FYSNLWVRFY
-1896 TSLWFSFL
+1896 DASGTSLE
-1904 DSNHK
+1904 
-1909 NVNSDLNVLKYWN
+1909 SDVKDWSGSLGGAWEDKKWEGLKIPA
-1922 GTDDG
+1922 GA
-1927 TWYSK
+1927 K
-1932 KVENI
+1932 KM
-1937 SVPTDAKYIR
+1937 T
-1947 VSFQC
+1947 VSFEA
-1952 REGTN
+1952 REGT
-1957 AYLKR
+1957 AQYLRR
-1962 PMLTFTKAAQ
+1962 PMVNFEKTAGIYTAGQ
-1972 PYMPGSYMATD
+1972 YSGMNTS